1 MWGPS
6 GFHYIEQGDGEPL
19 VLLHGNSGMIQ
30 DFTSSGLVERAAQKY
45 RVIVFDRADWTGAEA
60 NVVPQKRY
68 GSKSHLG
75 LRVS

>member
-1 MWGPS
+1 
-6 GFHYIEQGDGEPL
+6 
-19 VLLHGNSGMIQ
+19 MIQ

>member
-1 MWGPS
+1 MEKS
-6 GFHYIEQGDGEPL
+6 LQYGDLTEDA
-19 VLLHGNSGMIQ
+19 N
-30 DFTSSGLVERAAQKY
+30 
-45 RVIVFDRADWTGAEA
+45 WTGAEA